1 MDGIDLKFRRLAFG
15 PLLEGDEKEPRVG
28 ACDGAQEVEADDRGH
43 ILDARG
49 LQKNLLDALGG
60 LGGLLER
67 GGARKLHDAEEVAL
81 ILLGDECGGHGAAD
95 PAGSQSESDK
105 ENDSN
110 TQLSNQAPADGDI
123 AVRGGVEH
131 FIEASE
137 EGTKW
142 SPRLLARAQ
151 QKRTQS
157 RAE

>member
-15 PLLEGDEKEPRVG
+15 PFLKGDEKEPRVG

-43 ILDARG
+43 ILDTRS

-67 GGARKLHDAEEVAL
+67 GRARKLHDAEEVAL
-81 ILLGDECGGHGAAD
+81 ILLGDKCGGHGAAD
-95 PAGSQSESDK
+95 PAGSQRESNK

-110 TQLSNQAPADGDI
+110 PQLADQAPADGDI

-137 EGTKW
+137 EGPEW